1 MLQLL
6 KMSFRDLGRNRRRTF
21 FSALAVSVG
30 LAILILMASVING
43 EMGGAVQGAILL
55 ESGHIQVR
63 AASYDPN
70 KSSLKWQDLVLNPD
84 QIATQIAA
92 LPQVKAATPRLF
104 ASGFISAGNQSA
116 GARIYGLD
124 PASAASDPYRLGII
138 SGNYLA
144 ADDSSGLLI
153 GKPNADKLHLQA
165 GDNVSLSVNT
175 ANGDVAEQKF
185 VIRGIYSTNTYGFDS
200 ATILLPLAKAQA
212 ITQAQNHA
220 STVFVLLKDDS
231 TTDAVAAALNG
242 TAAQAGLK
250 VLTWKELNPLV
261 LDWETQA
268 NSYISIL
275 YLIIL
280 AIAASV
286 IINTLIMS
294 VYERTREIGIL
305 SAIGMRGGRIMSLFL
320 TESALLAVSG
330 VLMGIVLSL
339 LAIYLFN
346 IHGFY
351 IGKMG
356 LSGFMVSDTVFAKLT
371 MANLVNL
378 SIVTFIV
385 TILAG
390 LYPAILASRLQP
402 VEALRAEK

>member
-1 MLQLL
+1 MIQLF
-6 KMSFRDLGRNRRRTF
+6 KIAFRDLGRNRRRSF

-30 LAILILMASVING
+30 LAILILMAAVING

-55 ESGHIQVR
+55 QSGHIQVR
-63 AASYDPN
+63 AASYDEN

-84 QIATQIAA
+84 QVAAQIAA

-104 ASGFISAGNQSA
+104 ATGFLTNGNESTGVSIYGIDPQSA
-116 GARIYGLD
+116 AN
-124 PASAASDPYRLGII
+124 DPYREGVI
-138 SGNYLA
+138 SGSYLS
-144 ADDSSGLLI
+144 ADDSGGVLI
-153 GKPNADKLHLQA
+153 GKPAADKLHLKA

-175 ANGDVAEQKF
+175 ANGDVATQTF
-185 VIRGIYSTNTYGFDS
+185 AVRGIYTTNTYGFDI
-200 ATILLPLAKAQA
+200 ATIFLPLAKAQA
-212 ITQAQNHA
+212 ITQTQNHA
-220 STVFVLLKDDS
+220 STVFVLLKDISYTDS
-231 TTDAVAAALNG
+231 VAAALKG
-242 TAAQAGLK
+242 SSLK

-261 LDWETQA
+261 LDWETTA

-280 AIAASV
+280 AITASV

-305 SAIGMRGGRIMSLFL
+305 SAIGMRGGRIMSMFL
-320 TESALLAVSG
+320 AESAFLAVGG
-330 VLMGIVLSL
+330 VVMGIILGL
-339 LAIYLFN
+339 LGTYLFN

-351 IGKMG
+351 IGSMG
-356 LSGFMVSDTVFAKLT
+356 LTGFMVTDTIFAKLT
-371 MANLVNL
+371 MGSLVNL

-390 LYPAILASRLQP
+390 LYPAIMASRMQP